1 MSARGP
7 IIYIALDACDHEIA
21 RGLAMAGELPALRR
35 LFDRAARCRVQNP
48 FGLYVGALWMSFAT
62 ALRRIAIISIAG
74 TRSRSRPIGG
84 D

>member
-35 LFDRAARCRVQNP
+35 LFDRAARCRVHNP
-48 FGLYVGALWMSFAT
+48 FGL
-62 ALRRIAIISIAG
+62 
-74 TRSRSRPIGG
+74 
-84 D
+84 